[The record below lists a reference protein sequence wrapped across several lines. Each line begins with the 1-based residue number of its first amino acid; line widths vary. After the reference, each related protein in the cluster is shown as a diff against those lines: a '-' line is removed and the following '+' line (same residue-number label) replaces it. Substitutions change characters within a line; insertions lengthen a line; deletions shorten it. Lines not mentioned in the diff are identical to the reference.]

1 MNSMDNVS
9 GQMSGQ
15 ASGPDGRKSGADDR
29 RLFSPAA
36 QRNRAPILDV
46 LQSAL
51 PKRGRVLEIA
61 SGSGEH
67 AVHFARHLAPLCWQ
81 PSDPSEAALAS
92 IAAWRDLEALG
103 DLGALDN
110 LAAPI
115 QLDVTGPWPDLPD
128 LAAIVCINMLHIS
141 PWRASEALFAEA
153 GRRLPDEGVLIT
165 YGPFRRGGR
174 HTAPSNEAFDRDLR
188 ARDPQWGIR
197 DLEDVERLAR
207 DNGLSQAVIH
217 ELPANNLCVVW
228 RR

>member
-9 GQMSGQ
+9 G
-15 ASGPDGRKSGADDR
+15 DEGRTPGKDDR

-36 QRNRAPILDV
+36 ERNRTPILTV

-51 PKRGRVLEIA
+51 PSTGRVLEIA

-67 AVHFARHLAPLCWQ
+67 AVYFARHLAPLCWQ

-92 IAAWRDLEALG
+92 IAAWSDFEALG
-103 DLGALDN
+103 DLGALEN

-115 QLDVTGPWPDLPD
+115 QLDVTGQWPELPD

-141 PWRASEALFAEA
+141 PWGASEALFAEA
-153 GRRLPDEGVLIT
+153 GRRLPDDGVLVT

-174 HTAPSNEAFDRDLR
+174 HTAPSNAQFDQDLR
-188 ARDPQWGIR
+188 ARDSRWGIR
-197 DLEDVERLAR
+197 DLEDVESLAR
-207 DNGLSQAVIH
+207 NHGLSCAAVH
-217 ELPANNLCVVW
+217 ELPANNLCLVW